1 MGSARSAD
9 TNVFPPKNPES
20 ARIRHATRGS
30 SFANTIMNNQTKKFF
45 IYTRKST
52 DDKDRQVRSISDQLA
67 ELKSLALKEQIDVV
81 DVFVEKQTAKIP
93 GRPVFNEMIERME
106 KGEASGILAWHPDR
120 LARNSVDG
128 GKIIY
133 LVDTG
138 VISEMKF
145 PTFWFDPT
153 PQGKFMLS
161 IAFSQSKY
169 YVDNLSENIKRGHR
183 NKVKDGIWPQMA
195 PLGYVN
201 KNRKIVPD
209 ENIAPLIKKTFEAY
223 SSGSFTL
230 RQLRDKFNE
239 LGLKRKSGKE
249 LAVSNYQKLLKNPIY
264 TGLMLYNGEIHEGKH
279 EPIITKKL
287 FDSVQEVMMKK
298 SKPHSKGLKPFL
310 YRGFFRCGECGC
322 FITTETQKGHNYL
335 RCTKRKN
342 PCSQKYT
349 REEII
354 TSEIQKEIK
363 KVSLPDDWA
372 SWMLAENEKDKLVEA
387 QSSTLFADSTK
398 ADISLLDSKIEKLI
412 NAYLE
417 NALSLDEY
425 RDMKNKLVN
434 EKQLLK
440 EKLSAFEQKANNRF
454 ELTEKFLKYNME
466 LANEGTNE
474 EKLHLFKKVG
484 SNFLIKDRTVLFEPR
499 GAWRTLS
506 DSGFFGGNSEQT
518 ALRADRIFASDS
530 DFQFWRR
537 EWDSNPRSSCELG
550 GLVNRCFQPLSH
562 LSKNYLRILSA
573 EA

>member
-1 MGSARSAD
+1 
-9 TNVFPPKNPES
+9 
-20 ARIRHATRGS
+20 
-30 SFANTIMNNQTKKFF
+30 NQTKKFF
-45 IYTRKST
+45 IYARKST
-52 DDKDRQVRSISDQLA
+52 DSEDRQVRSIADQLA
-67 ELKSLALKEQIDVV
+67 ELRELAKKENIDVI
-81 DVFVEKQTAKIP
+81 DTLVEKQTAKKP
-93 GRPVFNEMIERME
+93 GRPVFAEMLKRIEA
-106 KGEASGILAWHPDR
+106 GEAMGILAWHPDR

-128 GKIIY
+128 GQIIY

-138 VISEMKF
+138 IIQELKF

-161 IAFSQSKY
+161 IAFGQSKY
-169 YVDNLSENIKRGHR
+169 YIDNLSENIKRGHR
-183 NKVKDGIWPQMA
+183 QKLKNGLWPQMA
-195 PLGYVN
+195 PLGYLNN
-201 KNRKIVPD
+201 KETKLIYVD
-209 ENIAPLIKKTFEAY
+209 KAKSPLIKKAFEAY
-223 SSGSFTL
+223 ATGKYTL
-230 RQLRDKFNE
+230 KEIRKIIND
-239 LGLKRKSGKE
+239 LGLKGRRDS
-249 LAVSNYQKLLKNPIY
+249 LLSVSNFQYLLQNPFY
-264 TGLMLYNGEIHEGKH
+264 YGLIRYNGEFYEGKH

-287 FDSVQEVMMKK
+287 FDSVQEVMMRK

-372 SWMLAENEKDKLVEA
+372 KWMLAENEKDKSVET
-387 QSSTLFADSTK
+387 QSSTLFADNTK
-398 ADISLLDSKIEKLI
+398 ADISLLDSKIEKLM

-417 NALSLDEY
+417 NALTLDEY

-454 ELTEKFLKYNME
+454 ELTEKFLKYNIE
-466 LANEGTNE
+466 LANEGINE

-484 SNFLIKDRTVLFEPR
+484 SNFIIEARTVLFEPR
-499 GAWRTLS
+499 GAWRILS

-518 ALRADRIFASDS
+518 ALRADHIFGVNLNSDLM
-530 DFQFWRR
+530 RR
-537 EWDSNPRSSCELG
+537 ERDSNPRG
-550 GLVNRCFQPLSH
+550 P
-562 LSKNYLRILSA
+562 
-573 EA
+573 

>member
-1 MGSARSAD
+1 
-9 TNVFPPKNPES
+9 
-20 ARIRHATRGS
+20 
-30 SFANTIMNNQTKKFF
+30 MNNQTKKFF

-52 DDKDRQVRSISDQLA
+52 DDKDRQVRSIGDQLA
-67 ELKSLALKEQIDVV
+67 ELKELALKEQIDVV

-145 PTFWFDPT
+145 PTFWFDST

-183 NKVKDGIWPQMA
+183 NKVKDGIWPQMS

-201 KNRKIVPD
+201 VKGAGIVPD

-223 SSGSFTL
+223 ATGNFTL
-230 RQLRDKFNE
+230 RQLHDKFNA
-239 LGLKRKSGKE
+239 LGLSRKNGKV
-249 LAVSNYQKLLKNPIY
+249 LSVSNYQQILRNPIF
-264 TGLMLYNGEIHEGKH
+264 TGLMRYGGEIYEGKH
-279 EPIITKKL
+279 KSIITKKL
-287 FDSVQEVMMKK
+287 FDSVQEVMSRK

-342 PCSQKYT
+342 PCDQRYV
-349 REEII
+349 REDII
-354 TSEIQKEIK
+354 TSQIQKEIK
-363 KVSLPDDWA
+363 KVSLPDDWT
-372 SWMLAENEKDKLVEA
+372 SWMIEENAKDQSSEI
-387 QSSTLFADSTK
+387 QSSTLFADKTK
-398 ADISLLDSKIEKLI
+398 ADIYLLDSKIEKLM

-417 NALSLDEY
+417 SVLSLEEY
-425 RDMKNKLVN
+425 REMKNKLVN

-454 ELTEKFLKYNME
+454 ELTDKFLKANVYNME
-466 LANEGTNE
+466 LANEKTNE
-474 EKLHLFKKVG
+474 EILHLFKKVG
-484 SNFLIKDRTVLFEPR
+484 SNFKIKDRTVFFEPR
-499 GAWRTLS
+499 SAWKTLS
-506 DSGFFGGNSEQT
+506 DLGFFGGN
-518 ALRADRIFASDS
+518 ALVSRLRRDPVSASDS

-537 EWDSNPRSSCELG
+537 M
-550 GLVNRCFQPLSH
+550 
-562 LSKNYLRILSA
+562 
-573 EA
+573 